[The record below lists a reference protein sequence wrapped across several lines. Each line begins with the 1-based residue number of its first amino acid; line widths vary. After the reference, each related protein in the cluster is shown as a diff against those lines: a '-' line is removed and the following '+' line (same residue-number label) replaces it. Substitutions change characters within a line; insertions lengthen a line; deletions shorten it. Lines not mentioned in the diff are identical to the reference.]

1 MPEKISPSMLIGS
14 VDFLIMRGSTNC
26 QLQNIRS
33 QQFRHRIRHSMQFC
47 SFSDVLGKETGDL
60 SSTVR
65 AQRGQK
71 LPVVFSVEEVKGLF
85 AHMTGKSLLIAE
97 LRKYVHSQSA
107 FCL

>member
-1 MPEKISPSMLIGS
+1 MSATEYQESTVSTQNQTFNAIL
-14 VDFLIMRGSTNC
+14 FL
-26 QLQNIRS
+26 
-33 QQFRHRIRHSMQFC
+33 FRN
-47 SFSDVLGKETGDL
+47 VLGKETGDL
-60 SSTVR
+60 SSTMR
-65 AQRGQK
+65 AKRGQK

>member
-1 MPEKISPSMLIGS
+1 MSATEYQESAVSTQNQAFNAIL
-14 VDFLIMRGSTNC
+14 FL
-26 QLQNIRS
+26 
-33 QQFRHRIRHSMQFC
+33 FC
-47 SFSDVLGKETGDL
+47 NVLGKETGDL

-85 AHMTGKSLLIAE
+85 AHMTGKSFLIAE